1 MAEQPRTPSPWRERV
16 RDWPSRSDVELMEAL
31 TAGHSVALAVLY
43 DRYAGLICGLA
54 LKILG
59 HAAEAEDLTQAVFVE
74 LWHKP
79 DYDPRQGS
87 VSSFLCALTRSRAI
101 ERLRSQD
108 SHQRFLKHWQPL
120 LAADGSAPI
129 PFEQLSLEERRQA
142 VQEALSQLPE
152 SQRQVLELLYYQGLS
167 QADIAQ
173 HWGIPLEAVKARTR
187 QALCKLRES
196 LSLELSSGSEAASP
210 PSSEAQEELAG
221 YLLGDLSPEQ
231 ASALEARLTQDP
243 RLLAELQAL
252 QETLHLLP
260 YGLPGVIPPASL
272 RGKVMAEAGI
282 EEALT
287 PLQPALSSLGFGR
300 LTAEWRWVGGLA
312 AGALAL
318 LVFDNWRLRQALQL
332 ARLESVRTLSHL
344 LQQPGSRLVNLQ
356 GEVGS
361 ANLLLRPGEWQEVV
375 LAARDLP
382 QPAPGERYH
391 LWLKLDDGEI
401 LHCGTFQVDAQGS
414 ALVALRPPHPLPEG
428 ARPQEVLVTAQAAAV
443 PRQPQGEVLLK
454 AKVSWE
460 K

>member
-1 MAEQPRTPSPWRERV
+1 MAGQPRTPSPWRERV
-16 RDWPSRSDVELMEAL
+16 RDWPSRSDGELMEAL

-43 DRYAGLICGLA
+43 DRYAGLVYGLA

-79 DYDPRQGS
+79 DYDPRRGS
-87 VSSFLCALTRSRAI
+87 VSSFLCALTRARAI

-108 SHQRFLKHWQPL
+108 SHQRFLKCWQPL

-129 PFEQLSLEERRQA
+129 PFEPVSLEERRQA
-142 VQEALSQLPE
+142 VQEALGQLPE

-167 QADIAQ
+167 QTDIAR
-173 HWGIPLEAVKARTR
+173 HLGIPLEMVKTRAR
-187 QALCKLRES
+187 QALCKLRGS
-196 LSLELSSGSEAASP
+196 LSLELSSVSESASP
-210 PSSEAQEELAG
+210 LSSEEQEELAG

-231 ASALEARLTQDP
+231 ASALEARLTQDL

-252 QETLHLLP
+252 QEALHLLP
-260 YGLPGVIPPASL
+260 YGLPGVIPPTSL
-272 RGKVMAEAGI
+272 RDKVMAAVMPT
-282 EEALT
+282 T
-287 PLQPALSSLGFGR
+287 PLREQEMAPPLYSSLPALGIG
-300 LTAEWRWVGGLA
+300 WRWLGGLVTA
-312 AGALAL
+312 ALVL
-318 LVFDNWRLRQALQL
+318 LSLDNWRLRQTLQL
-332 ARLESVRTLSHL
+332 ARLESVQTLSHL

-361 ANLLLRPGEWQEVV
+361 VNLLFRPGEWQEVV

-401 LHCGTFQVDAQGS
+401 LHCGNFQVDAQGS
-414 ALVALRPPHPLPEG
+414 ALVALRPPRPLPED

-443 PRQPQGEVLLK
+443 PRKPQGEVLLK
-454 AKVSWE
+454 ARVF
-460 K
+460 